1 MTQVRGINNNPMDVT
16 SEHRGKV
23 SSIDQPVDQH
33 INHHT
38 GKVWSVSF
46 FDINPV
52 GAGDYVFYFKNS
64 GSAEIAISDF
74 RMSASTTVSRIFID
88 AVSGT
93 PSFAAGAD
101 LTPVSRNIGT
111 SPTIDAIIKSDT
123 DTTGLT
129 NDGVLFFMDLD
140 TVDKMFHLSTSSK
153 IVIPQGKSIAIRFE
167 AATGELS
174 GTVSFIELPEADDL

>member
-1 MTQVRGINNNPMDVT
+1 MTQVRGISGTPMDVT
-16 SEHRGKV
+16 DEHRGKV
-23 SSIDQPVDQH
+23 SSINQPLDQH

-46 FDINPV
+46 FDINPI
-52 GAGDYVFYFKNS
+52 GAGDYVFYFNNT

-88 AVSGT
+88 SVSGS
-93 PSFAAGAD
+93 PSFTAGVD
-101 LTPVSRNIGT
+101 LTPVSRNLGKP
-111 SPTIDAIIKSDT
+111 SAIDATIKSDT

-174 GTVSFIELPEADDL
+174 GVISFIELPDADDL